1 MQGEDVMRLTE
12 HFLLEEFTLSST
24 ALALGIP
31 NDPTPAH
38 LENLKHLAECMET
51 VRALFDKPIEI
62 TSGYRN
68 PQINAAVG
76 GVPNSAHALGHAAD
90 FHVHGLE
97 DLDAAK
103 RIRDSALK
111 FDQLIFEKNRCV
123 HISFDPQLRQQVL
136 RQPGGPGSPVHKGL
150 EP

>member
-1 MQGEDVMRLTE
+1 MLLTP
-12 HFLLEEFTLSST
+12 HFSLEEFTHSST
-24 ALALGIP
+24 ALAHGIENKP
-31 NDPTPAH
+31 LPVH
-38 LENLKHLAECMET
+38 LQHLKTLAEKMEE
-51 VRALFDKPIEI
+51 VRALFNVVIEI

-68 PQINAAVG
+68 PQVNALVG
-76 GVPNSAHALGHAAD
+76 GVPNSAHALGFAAD
-90 FHVHGLE
+90 FHVHGFT

-123 HISFDPQLRQQVL
+123 HLSVDPQMRRQVL

-150 EP
+150 EA